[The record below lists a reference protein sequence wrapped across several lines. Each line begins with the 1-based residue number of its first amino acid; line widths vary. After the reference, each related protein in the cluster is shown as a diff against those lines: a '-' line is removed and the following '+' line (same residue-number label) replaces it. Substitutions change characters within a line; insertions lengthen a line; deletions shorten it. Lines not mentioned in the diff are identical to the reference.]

1 MDGRAAYI
9 AVDWGTTNRRAFAV
23 SGSGA
28 VLDSLQDGRGILS
41 LAPGDYPAEI
51 ADLRARLGP
60 HPVIAV
66 GMVGSNRGWLSAPYI
81 AAPATLA
88 LACICISPSSKTRTA
103 AAIAPASSCG
113 SWSPRHSIVS
123 RPTGGRRAACPS
135 VAGPGRWLTSRRAA
149 FGNRLSFDIDDT
161 PRIAGTLEHQR

>member
-88 LACICISPSSKTRTA
+88 ALAKACVEPAPDVRIVPGVALRDGQRPDVMRGKRSRSSVRSKRVQRRRRPCSVSRAHTTSGSRPSMVRSRISP
-103 AAIAPASSCG
+103 P
-113 SWSPRHSIVS
+113 
-123 RPTGGRRAACPS
+123 
-135 VAGPGRWLTSRRAA
+135 
-149 FGNRLSFDIDDT
+149 
-161 PRIAGTLEHQR
+161 